1 MKYLNIIILLLLTT
15 SFYSCNDYL
24 DEIPEKSSGIVISKV
39 EELDA
44 LLSKHNFS
52 GGAILDNN
60 FASILCS
67 DCFEIT
73 PEYYDAGLSAASDFI
88 ENYQISCWE
97 MPYTSN
103 TNVLTS
109 MWATNFE
116 SIYLAN
122 LILSSV
128 DEVSGSEE
136 AKANV
141 KYKAHF
147 LRAYNYLELV
157 NYYCM
162 PYGKSTLSEL
172 GLPIKRST
180 S

>member
-1 MKYLNIIILLLLTT
+1 
-15 SFYSCNDYL
+15 
-24 DEIPEKSSGIVISKV
+24 
-39 EELDA
+39 
-44 LLSKHNFS
+44 
-52 GGAILDNN
+52 
-60 FASILCS
+60 
-67 DCFEIT
+67 
-73 PEYYDAGLSAASDFI
+73 
-88 ENYQISCWE
+88 

-141 KYKAHF
+141 K
-147 LRAYNYLELV
+147 
-157 NYYCM
+157 
-162 PYGKSTLSEL
+162 
-172 GLPIKRST
+172 
-180 S
+180 

>member
-1 MKYLNIIILLLLTT
+1 
-15 SFYSCNDYL
+15 
-24 DEIPEKSSGIVISKV
+24 
-39 EELDA
+39 
-44 LLSKHNFS
+44 
-52 GGAILDNN
+52 
-60 FASILCS
+60 
-67 DCFEIT
+67 
-73 PEYYDAGLSAASDFI
+73 
-88 ENYQISCWE
+88 

-157 NYYCM
+157 
-162 PYGKSTLSEL
+162 
-172 GLPIKRST
+172 
-180 S
+180 